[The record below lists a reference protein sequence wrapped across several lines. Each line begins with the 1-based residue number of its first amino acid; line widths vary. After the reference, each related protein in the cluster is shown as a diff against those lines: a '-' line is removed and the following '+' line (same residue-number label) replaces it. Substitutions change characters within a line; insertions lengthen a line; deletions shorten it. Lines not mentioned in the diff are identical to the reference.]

1 MHWQMFVALCF
12 SFNSQELS
20 QQGLT
25 PSSFFVLELD
35 KAGKLPVPS
44 LLIHDLEYLPAA
56 AQSLRLRG
64 YSKNHDVFF
73 LFVFSPRGN
82 IPQVF
87 SEELEALH
95 LDKEQF
101 ETIAQA
107 EESAGRKLEFVIQE
121 MLRETNTI
129 GSKANDAEIARHVVE
144 IKTCIERMREMIQ
157 NVE

>member
-101 ETIAQA
+101 ETIAQTGDQLNLDY
-107 EESAGRKLEFVIQE
+107 EIYYVGNQDTHSNKLLVKGVKGTALFLLLGKQE
-121 MLRETNTI
+121 RF
-129 GSKANDAEIARHVVE
+129 
-144 IKTCIERMREMIQ
+144 
-157 NVE
+157 